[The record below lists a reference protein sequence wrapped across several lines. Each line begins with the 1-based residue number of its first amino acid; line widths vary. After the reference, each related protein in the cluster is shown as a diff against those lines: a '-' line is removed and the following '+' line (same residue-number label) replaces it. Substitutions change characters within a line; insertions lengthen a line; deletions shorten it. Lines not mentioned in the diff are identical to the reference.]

1 MNMSNVGEANRLRQH
16 VKRRRSQSIAT
27 ATVLPMDV
35 AELER
40 RLSETI
46 SRWAKEIAERP
57 APSATPRSHAPEHK
71 PRSP

>member
-1 MNMSNVGEANRLRQH
+1 MNMSNVGEANRLRPP
-16 VKRRRSQSIAT
+16 
-27 ATVLPMDV
+27 TVQPMDV

-46 SRWAKEIAERP
+46 GRWAKEIAERP
-57 APSATPRSHAPEHK
+57 APSATPRSHAPKH

>member
-1 MNMSNVGEANRLRQH
+1 MSNVGEANRLRPP
-16 VKRRRSQSIAT
+16 
-27 ATVLPMDV
+27 TVLPMDV

-57 APSATPRSHAPEHK
+57 APSATPRSHAPKHK